1 MAQITTFGKAD
12 SLASG
17 EVMIPL
23 VILKRDYD
31 DKSSYAG
38 FIPGFVMKNI
48 VEDSKEECIAKLKAY
63 LSQRL
68 KAMMQNG
75 EEFPFFPTK
84 AEIMK
89 DFENVYSV
97 DFIKITSNLRKN

>member
-12 SLASG
+12 SLSAG
-17 EVMIPL
+17 EIMIPL
-23 VILKRDYD
+23 VIIKRDYD
-31 DKSSYAG
+31 DKSSFAG

-48 VEDSKEECIAKLKAY
+48 VENSKEECLAKLKNY

-68 KAMMQNG
+68 KAMMKNG

-84 AEIMK
+84 DEIMK